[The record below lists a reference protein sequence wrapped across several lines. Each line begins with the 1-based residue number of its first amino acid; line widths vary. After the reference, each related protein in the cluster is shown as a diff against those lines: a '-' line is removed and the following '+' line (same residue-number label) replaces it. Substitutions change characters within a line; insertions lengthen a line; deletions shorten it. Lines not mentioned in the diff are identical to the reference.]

1 MSEYRFFYEPINDN
15 QIYEIICKE
24 ISVEQLLND
33 FNDSIYNYNQPN
45 NCFQNPID
53 KKIYQVTCEMIS
65 HSVIVQLLNKTLY
78 NIELNLNEH
87 QQQQQEFS
95 KEHKKNLEFHL
106 KNFLT
111 NYTVPKQQIYEQNHN
126 SNLNYMQNNFNSS
139 QNSTK
144 ESKRD
149 VNGRRIRDSR
159 KGISKIVYLANFETE
174 KKLLEGF
181 TQVLKKVANSG
192 RKRMDDS
199 SRFETETTN
208 LTVAAGLIHPTTHIN
223 ENSFVPE
230 GHAKKAE
237 EIKEFDENNVNF
249 RLDFRSACY

>member
-1 MSEYRFFYEPINDN
+1 MISNQPNQYYQQSQLPQESINSYMSEYRFFYEPINDN

-45 NCFQNPID
+45 NLYVFCFQNPID

-126 SNLNYMQNNFNSS
+126 SNLNYVQNNFNPS
-139 QNSTK
+139 QNST
-144 ESKRD
+144 
-149 VNGRRIRDSR
+149 VIN
-159 KGISKIVYLANFETE
+159 NFS
-174 KKLLEGF
+174 
-181 TQVLKKVANSG
+181 NN
-192 RKRMDDS
+192 DDNTS
-199 SRFETETTN
+199 CPGSYNCRCIQN
-208 LTVAAGLIHPTTHIN
+208 
-223 ENSFVPE
+223 
-230 GHAKKAE
+230 
-237 EIKEFDENNVNF
+237 
-249 RLDFRSACY
+249 

>member
-139 QNSTK
+139 QNSTVINNF
-144 ESKRD
+144 SNNDDNTSLD
-149 VNGRRIRDSR
+149 VNAWTIHRVSRQKVRTNEETKEEQDKNIEVPEDVMVDTVNRSR
-159 KGISKIVYLANFETE
+159 KA
-174 KKLLEGF
+174 
-181 TQVLKKVANSG
+181 
-192 RKRMDDS
+192 
-199 SRFETETTN
+199 
-208 LTVAAGLIHPTTHIN
+208 
-223 ENSFVPE
+223 VPE
-230 GHAKKAE
+230 SSTYKISDYATPDEVTERKVS
-237 EIKEFDENNVNF
+237 EIKGKFKELKINGK
-249 RLDFRSACY
+249 